1 VRRVVITG
9 IGAVTPAGG
18 TAGDTWANVAAG
30 RTAIGQIEN
39 LRPWPLATQ
48 IAAQVKQFEVT
59 EHINAKQ
66 ANMMDRVSQFTVV
79 AAREAW
85 ADSGLVMTEELA
97 ELAQVIVGVG
107 VGGMVT
113 LDDSFHRLYFDQN
126 PRCHPFTIPRLM
138 PSAPASQVSMD
149 LGLKGMT
156 FVVASACASGTHAIG
171 LAFRAIRSG
180 DTDFAMT
187 GGAEACV
194 TVGTLRGWEA
204 LRVLALDTCR
214 PFSKDRSGLV
224 LGEGSAMLVLEE
236 LEHARSRGARIYAE
250 IVGFGAN
257 ADAGDLTSP
266 DAQSVCRAMQR
277 ALSDGRLSPADVG
290 YVNAHGTGTL
300 MNDLVESTAI
310 KSVFDNCEKPLVSS
324 IKGVVGHTLGAAG
337 AIEAMVTA
345 LALKHGLVPP
355 TANHSEVDPAIELD
369 VVPNTAREIA
379 ITAALSNSFAFGGL
393 NAVLALRRFSTAAA

>member
-236 LEHARSRGARIYAE
+236 LEHARARGARIYAE

-310 KSVFDNCEKPLVSS
+310 KSVFDSCEKPLVSS